1 MAEGALMAISTHDP
15 EVKARTLDRL
25 WRIARGDGAG
35 CAVDAKVER
44 RAEALLE
51 RVWVSDVGSDES
63 FCDSTF
69 VTITGDGAVQFEW
82 ESGTVAIEAIVEPEG
97 GFTIYVHPE
106 NGEPVEHAPVE
117 LADAV
122 AVIAHGWSASGV

>member
-1 MAEGALMAISTHDP
+1 MAIPAHAP

-25 WRIARGDGAG
+25 RRIARDGGAG
-35 CAVDAKVER
+35 CAVDARVER

-51 RVWVSDVGSDES
+51 QVWASDAGDDEV
-63 FCDSTF
+63 FRDSTF

-82 ESGTVAIEAIVEPEG
+82 ESDAVAVEVIVEPEG

-106 NGEPVEHAPVE
+106 GRDPYEHAPVA
-117 LADAV
+117 LRDAV
-122 AVIAHGWSASGV
+122 AVIAHGWTAGGI

>member
-1 MAEGALMAISTHDP
+1 MAMPAHAP

-25 WRIARGDGAG
+25 RRIARDGGAG
-35 CAVDAKVER
+35 CAVDTKVER

-51 RVWVSDVGSDES
+51 RVWASDAGDDEA
-63 FCDSTF
+63 FRDSTF

-82 ESGTVAIEAIVEPEG
+82 ESRGVAIEAIVEPKG

-106 NGEPVEHAPVE
+106 GREPIEHVPVA
-117 LADAV
+117 LTDAV
-122 AVIAHGWSASGV
+122 AVIAHGWSAGGV

>member
-1 MAEGALMAISTHDP
+1 MAISTHGP
-15 EVKARTLDRL
+15 ELKARTLDRL
-25 WRIARGDGAG
+25 RRITHDGGAG

-51 RVWVSDVGSDES
+51 RVWASDAGSDAS
-63 FCDSTF
+63 FRDSTF

-82 ESGTVAIEAIVEPEG
+82 ESGTVAIEAIVEPGG

-106 NGEPVEHAPVE
+106 GGEPIEHAPVE
-117 LADAV
+117 PADAV
-122 AVIAHGWSASGV
+122 AVIARGWSNGGV